1 MIKKIYYNGSV
12 FEPLTP
18 TGDQTKAI
26 DSGITAEKVTTYDG
40 YQDLIDGKQDELN
53 RTITLTGD
61 VTGTVTDTGS
71 NISISTTQEDNTLQ
85 EVLDKNNTATTNL
98 VISKDSNTSTI
109 SSNKIESADSN
120 ANNAQLTPGT
130 LKLSSNA
137 GNLQLSFVNGF
148 SISASDGIAD
158 TIRDWLGSLPTTDDI
173 TGVGYYA
180 DANAASAAPNGI
192 LAFYPET

>member
-26 DSGITAEKVTTYDG
+26 DSGITTEKVTTYDG
-40 YQDLIDGKQDELN
+40 YQDQIDDKQDKLN

-71 NISISTTQEDNTLQ
+71 NISITTTQEDNTLQ
-85 EVLDKNNTATTNL
+85 EVLDKNNTATTDL

-109 SSNKIESADSN
+109 SSNKVESADTNTNS
-120 ANNAQLTPGT
+120 AQLTPGT
-130 LKLSSNA
+130 LKLSSSA

-158 TIRDWLGSLPTTDDI
+158 AIRDWLGSLPTTDDI

-180 DANAASAAPNGI
+180 DATAASAAPNGI
-192 LAFYPET
+192 LAFYPEA

>member
-26 DSGITAEKVTTYDG
+26 DSGITAEKVATYDS
-40 YQDLIDGKQDELN
+40 YQEQIDGKQDKLN

-71 NISISTTQEDNTLQ
+71 NISITTTQEDNTLQ
-85 EVLDKNNTATTNL
+85 EVLDKNNTATTDL
-98 VISKDSNTSTI
+98 VISKDSNTSTV
-109 SSNKIESADSN
+109 SSNKVESADTN
-120 ANNAQLTPGT
+120 TNNAQLTPGT
-130 LKLSSNA
+130 LKLSSSA

-158 TIRDWLGSLPTTDDI
+158 AIRDWLGSLPTTDDI

-180 DANAASAAPNGI
+180 DAAAASAAPNGI
-192 LAFYPET
+192 LAFYPEA